1 MLQLTKMQTQ
11 GHTTDPSS
19 LLNIAT
25 IQSLT
30 CPPYRTGLD
39 DETIHTN
46 TLLID
51 PNIPY
56 LHIITLPTHS
66 QTTYGL
72 TLLVSIQVR
81 WSASIPHD
89 MIPPI
94 LKDTRKKLLLQP
106 PMITRRHVDTPR
118 PARDSC
124 TIYIPAF
131 HVKSSTDCYRFFRTT
146 TLHTLCRHLTRYKHR
161 Y

>member
-66 QTTYGL
+66 QSTYCL
-72 TLLVSIQVR
+72 TLLASKQVR
-81 WSASIPHD
+81 WSVSILDDLTPH
-89 MIPPI
+89 
-94 LKDTRKKLLLQP
+94 LSQKT
-106 PMITRRHVDTPR
+106 
-118 PARDSC
+118 PARTS
-124 TIYIPAF
+124 Y
-131 HVKSSTDCYRFFRTT
+131 
-146 TLHTLCRHLTRYKHR
+146 
-161 Y
+161 